1 MNKPKSETPYL
12 RTHLSTKS
20 PGYCLLCR
28 HAALDRIL
36 LLPTET
42 FAGEP
47 KEVSVGGRVPFLRVF
62 WVFARALLGRPLDL
76 WFVILVHIVLKSL
89 PINNKNKKTTLK
101 LLLLLLTVGLLVFAF
116 VAARMFF
123 WRLRLVFLC

>member
-1 MNKPKSETPYL
+1 M
-12 RTHLSTKS
+12 
-20 PGYCLLCR
+20 
-28 HAALDRIL
+28 
-36 LLPTET
+36 
-42 FAGEP
+42 
-47 KEVSVGGRVPFLRVF
+47 PFLRVF

-89 PINNKNKKTTLK
+89 LPINNKNKKTTFK
-101 LLLLLLTVGLLVFAF
+101 LLLLLLTVRLLVFAF